1 MSKNKN
7 RNKTGAPSFTEYPPF
22 FARFYD
28 LIYHQVRDDVD
39 TAFYLNRI
47 ISSGGRV
54 MEVGTGTG
62 RLFIKAL
69 EEGADIYG
77 IDLSPAMLD
86 ILKAKLSSENKGRV
100 SYGNI
105 TDFITDEK
113 FDLIV
118 APFRVMMHLVTIEE
132 QLKALNNVYDNLNPG
147 GQFIFDLFIPDLKLL
162 ISGMEDIRDFDTE
175 FEPGNRV
182 SRTVTSIADLINQT
196 LNVKFLIEWNEGEE
210 KFSGEWHSLMRYFF
224 RFELEHLLE
233 RSPFEL
239 FSIDGDFSGSSL
251 SSNSREFIVTC
262 TKKPS

>member
-1 MSKNKN
+1 MNKKS
-7 RNKTGAPSFTEYPPF
+7 NKTVTPSFTEYPPF

-39 TAFYLNRI
+39 TAFYLSRI
-47 ISSGGRV
+47 INSKGRV

-69 EEGADIYG
+69 EGGADIYG

-86 ILKAKLSSENKGRV
+86 ILKAKLKGEDKKRI

-105 TDFITDEK
+105 VDFRSDEK

-132 QLKALNNVYDNLNPG
+132 QLKALINVHDNLNPG
-147 GQFIFDLFIPDLKLL
+147 GQFIFDLFIPDLILL
-162 ISGMEDIRDFDTE
+162 LSGMEDIRDFDGE
-175 FEPGNRV
+175 YEPGNKV
-182 SRTVTSIADLINQT
+182 SRTVTSRADLINQT
-196 LNVKFLIEWNEGEE
+196 MNIKFLIEWNEGEK
-210 KFSGEWHSLMRYFF
+210 KFSGEWHSSLRYFF

-233 RSPFEL
+233 RSPFRHY
-239 FSIDGDFSGSSL
+239 SIAGDFSGNSL
-251 SSNSREFIVTC
+251 SNNSREFIVTC
-262 TKKPS
+262 TKEPS